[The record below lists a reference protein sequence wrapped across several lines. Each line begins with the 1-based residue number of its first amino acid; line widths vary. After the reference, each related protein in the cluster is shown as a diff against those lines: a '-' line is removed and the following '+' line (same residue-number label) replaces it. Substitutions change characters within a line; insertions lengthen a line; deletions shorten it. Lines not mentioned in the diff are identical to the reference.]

1 MDIKERIARLLSG
14 GNTFGG
20 NRFGGN
26 TFGGAT
32 FGGNQFGAS
41 ASPMPTPPVSVRA
54 TPPPLPQFQIPG
66 MNSLP
71 GFNPQAQPAPPPM
84 APSMPPAPQAPA
96 PMQPASVPPLPP
108 AVNIG
113 VAPGMGNQS
122 GNQLDEWRRA
132 LDAAQWARQGQ

>member
-1 MDIKERIARLLSG
+1 MDIKQRLAQLLMSPARAGMMMG
-14 GNTFGG
+14 G
-20 NRFGGN
+20 
-26 TFGGAT
+26 
-32 FGGNQFGAS
+32 S
-41 ASPMPTPPVSVRA
+41 AVPSVAAAQQPSVSVRA

-84 APSMPPAPQAPA
+84 APSMPSAPQAPA

-113 VAPGMGNQS
+113 AAPGMGNQP
-122 GNQLDEWRRA
+122 GNQLDEWRKA